1 MDLSLHGKV
10 ALVTGAGRGIG
21 RAIALELARAGAKIA
36 VGDVH
41 LAKYRGERYYRL
53 SKRVSGPDEDVATAD
68 AAREIGAEAI
78 GVEFD
83 VADGSAVEAAVAKV
97 GSELGPIDV
106 LVNNA
111 GIVNNIAPIAQMKRE
126 AWDREMAVNLGGA
139 FACIQATAP
148 GMAERGWGRIVNISS
163 VAAHVPSTLQP
174 AYGASKAGL
183 IALTK
188 TVAKEWGDRGVT
200 CNAVLPGLIATP
212 LALSMPEE
220 LRKDFAQ
227 QVASRRLGE
236 PAEIAAV
243 VAFLASPAASYV
255 NGVEIP
261 VDGGF
266 MAGPPLLAPSAS
278 TARR

>member
-1 MDLSLHGKV
+1 MDLSLRGKV
-10 ALVTGAGRGIG
+10 ALVTGASRGIG

-41 LAKYRGERYYRL
+41 LAKYQGERYYRL
-53 SKRVSGPDEDVATAD
+53 SKRTSGADEDVPTAD
-68 AAREIGAEAI
+68 AARELGTDAV

-83 VADGSAVEAAVAKV
+83 VADDVAVAAAVAKV
-97 GSELGPIDV
+97 KNDLGPIDV

-111 GIVNNIAPIAQMKRE
+111 GIVNNIAPIAHMTRE
-126 AWDREMAVNLGGA
+126 AWDREMAVNLGGG
-139 FACIQATAP
+139 FACIRATAP

-163 VAAHVPSTLQP
+163 VAAHIPSTLQP
-174 AYGASKAGL
+174 AYGASKAAL

-188 TVAKEWGDRGVT
+188 TVAKEYGNRGVT
-200 CNAVLPGLIATP
+200 CNAVLPGLIGTP
-212 LALSMPEE
+212 LALSMPQQ
-220 LRKDFAQ
+220 LRTEFAA
-227 QVASRRLGE
+227 QVPLGRLGE

-261 VDGGF
+261 VDGGWL
-266 MAGPPLLAPSAS
+266 AGPPLLGSK
-278 TARR
+278 

>member
-1 MDLSLHGKV
+1 MELSLRGKV

-21 RAIALELARAGAKIA
+21 RAIAHELARAGAKIA

-41 LAKYRGERYYRL
+41 LAKYEGERYYRMA
-53 SKRVSGPDEDVATAD
+53 RRTSGHDEDVPTAD
-68 AAREIGAEAI
+68 AARELGTDAI

-83 VADGSAVEAAVAKV
+83 VADGAAVEAAVARVK
-97 GSELGPIDV
+97 SELGPIDV

-111 GIVNNIAPIAQMKRE
+111 GIVNNIAPIAQMGRD

-139 FACIQATAP
+139 FACIQATVP
-148 GMAERGWGRIVNISS
+148 GMAERGWGRIINISS
-163 VAAHVPSTLQP
+163 VAALQPSTLQP

-188 TVAKEWGDRGVT
+188 TVAKEYGDRGVT

-212 LALSMPEE
+212 LALSMPQE
-220 LRKDFAQ
+220 LRQDFIH
-227 QVASRRLGE
+227 QVPSRRLGE

-255 NGVEIP
+255 NGAEIP
-261 VDGGF
+261 VDGGWL
-266 MAGPPLLAPSAS
+266 AGPPLLGSK
-278 TARR
+278 

>member
-1 MDLSLHGKV
+1 MELSLRGKV

-41 LAKYRGERYYRL
+41 LAKYQGERYYRM
-53 SKRVSGPDEDVATAD
+53 SRRTSGKDEDVTTAD
-68 AAREIGAEAI
+68 AARELGTDAI

-83 VADGSAVEAAVAKV
+83 VADGPAVAAAVARVK
-97 GSELGPIDV
+97 SELGPIDV

-111 GIVNNIAPIAQMKRE
+111 GIVNNIAPIAQMARDS
-126 AWDREMAVNLGGA
+126 WDREMAVNLGGG
-139 FACIQATAP
+139 FACIQATVS
-148 GMAERGWGRIVNISS
+148 GMAERGWGRIINISS
-163 VAAHVPSTLQP
+163 VAALQPSTLQP

-188 TVAKEWGDRGVT
+188 TVAKEYGDRGVT

-220 LRKDFAQ
+220 LRQDFTK
-227 QVASRRLGE
+227 QVPNRRLGE

-255 NGVEIP
+255 NGAAIP
-261 VDGGF
+261 VDGGWL
-266 MAGPPLLAPSAS
+266 AGPPLLRSK
-278 TARR
+278 